1 MFQSDIISELLAK
14 YKTEMATD
22 GKQEKL
28 KKYYGKYGLV
38 HETFEIKNIEVSN
51 IFNKPIGTYVINSFE
66 NVLGATNVEFDY
78 LVTHLSNVL
87 KKFLSKKQKLKVL
100 VVALGNRHLTADS
113 LGINTIK
120 NVIVTRHLQKQD
132 KFLNLP
138 EISVI
143 ATSVMGVTG
152 IESYNIVKGVI
163 NEIKPDNVIVIDT
176 FCANNFKRLGSSF
189 QINNGGIIPGG
200 GIDNPQPA
208 ISKETTNVEVICV
221 GVPLVV
227 YASSFVKNAI
237 EDIGYDTADKSV
249 VKVVDMLQGYDYKNM
264 ITTTHDIEDL
274 VKMCGKVL
282 GYAINKALTGY
293 SIDEQKNILEER

>member
-51 IFNKPIGTYVINSFE
+51 IFNKPIGTYVITSFE